1 MFAIGVLVLI
11 ILGWEIVPI
20 YFAARIGSRKGR
32 SQIGAAI
39 LGFFLGWLGVGILL
53 LLSDESIGARQP
65 ALGHTPS
72 KSRPGDNA
80 IEIESLVKVYK
91 GAVRALD
98 GIDLVVPAGSVFGLL
113 GPNGAGKTTVVKIA
127 TTLSFP
133 TSGTVRVAGFDAVTQ
148 AKQVREAI
156 GVVGQTSGV
165 DVNLNGRENLR
176 LQGLI
181 RSIHGR
187 ELKQRVEEL
196 LEQFGLKDSAKR
208 VARNYS
214 GGMQRRLDIATALV
228 HRPQVLFLDEPTTGL
243 DPEVRTEMWQE
254 IERLTH
260 DEGLTI
266 LLTTHYLEEADQLAA
281 KLAILDRGKVMA
293 TGSPEKLKA
302 ELEGDTVH
310 VELREDAE
318 AGAINAA
325 LAGVKG
331 IRHVDHDVKCL
342 RARVEHGA
350 TAVPLV
356 LQALEAKGLAV
367 DSVSVSR
374 PSLDDVYMRYTGR
387 EFARADEEGARGQR
401 STEEGKR

>member
-1 MFAIGVLVLI
+1 MNHN
-11 ILGWEIVPI
+11 E
-20 YFAARIGSRKGR
+20 
-32 SQIGAAI
+32 
-39 LGFFLGWLGVGILL
+39 
-53 LLSDESIGARQP
+53 RQN
-65 ALGHTPS
+65 GY
-72 KSRPGDNA
+72 A
-80 IEIESLVKVYK
+80 IETENLVKIYK
-91 GAVRALD
+91 GGIRALD
-98 GIDLVVPAGSVFGLL
+98 GIDLSIPAGSVFGLL
-113 GPNGAGKTTVVKIA
+113 GPNGAGKTTAVKIA

-133 TSGTVRVAGFDAVTQ
+133 TSGTVRVAGLDVVTQ

-165 DVNLNGRENLR
+165 DVNLSGRENLR

-187 ELKQRVEEL
+187 ELKHRVDEL
-196 LEQFGLKDSAKR
+196 LDQFGLRESAKR
-208 VARNYS
+208 VARDYS

-260 DEGLTI
+260 EEGLTI

-281 KLAILDRGKVMA
+281 SLAILDRGKVVA
-293 TGSPEKLKA
+293 PGSPEELKE
-302 ELEGDTVH
+302 ELEGDTIH
-310 VELREDAE
+310 VELREDAGD
-318 AGAINAA
+318 GAINAA
-325 LAGVKG
+325 LANVKG
-331 IRHVDHDVKCL
+331 IRHLDHDVKCL

-356 LQALEAKGLAV
+356 LQALEAKGLTV
-367 DSVSVSR
+367 NSVTVSR

-387 EFARADEEGARGQR
+387 EFARADEEGGRRQKPSG
-401 STEEGKR
+401 EESR